1 MHGLLQF
8 LKMENNPNKHWTN
21 TNGWSMARC
30 MTNVVLV
37 AIKITIQITN
47 YIFVSC
53 DELITID
60 NHTWISMHAHV
71 LLKILGG

>member
-21 TNGWSMARC
+21 TSGWSMVGC

-37 AIKITIQITN
+37 AHKMTIQIAN

-60 NHTWISMHAHV
+60 NHTWISMHTHV
-71 LLKILGG
+71 LLRILG